1 MGKSKEDSETV
12 GLKALWESDRAF
24 GFFFFTQYLMK
35 EVYNWK
41 EAIMAKTEITYETV
55 KEIEMLQNLLIKGSS
70 DIDDIDDDEY
80 EFLWSRLEELES
92 QLNL

>member
-1 MGKSKEDSETV
+1 
-12 GLKALWESDRAF
+12 
-24 GFFFFTQYLMK
+24 
-35 EVYNWK
+35 
-41 EAIMAKTEITYETV
+41 MAKTEITYETV